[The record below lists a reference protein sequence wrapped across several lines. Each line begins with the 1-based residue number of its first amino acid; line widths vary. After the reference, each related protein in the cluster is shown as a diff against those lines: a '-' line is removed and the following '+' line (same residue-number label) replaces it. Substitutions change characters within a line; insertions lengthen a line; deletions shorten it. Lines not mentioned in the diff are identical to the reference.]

1 VPYTKGPYST
11 PSSIPAPDRPELS
24 DSRGIQ
30 FSTGTYITNSAGGF
44 DAMPP
49 IAQRVLLLVA
59 FAGGTPDPL
68 ITPQAMASA
77 KDRIRKAL
85 SILTS
90 GKTPAIRIDELEA
103 SRTGAGTTGITLRF
117 KDLTTSLSHTVQ
129 L

>member
-1 VPYTKGPYST
+1 
-11 PSSIPAPDRPELS
+11 
-24 DSRGIQ
+24 
-30 FSTGTYITNSAGGF
+30 
-44 DAMPP
+44 MPP